1 MEKEL
6 DMANGRKTELKMPVG
21 ENWDSKSAGVRD
33 QIVSKLSKSK
43 LDKELAALNEELK
56 GARLRKVLKRLE
68 KKK

>member
-6 DMANGRKTELKMPVG
+6 DMANGRKTELKP
-21 ENWDSKSAGVRD
+21 
-33 QIVSKLSKSK
+33 IVSKLSKSK
-43 LDKELAALNEELK
+43 LDKELAALNDELK